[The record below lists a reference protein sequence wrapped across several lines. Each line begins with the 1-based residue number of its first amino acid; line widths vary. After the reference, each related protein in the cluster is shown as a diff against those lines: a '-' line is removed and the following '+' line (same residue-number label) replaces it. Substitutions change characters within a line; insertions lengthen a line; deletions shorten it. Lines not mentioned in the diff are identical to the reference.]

1 MRNGLEF
8 RLICFFFSLKYRRT
22 VEYDYPGPRKMHLKV
37 VDLHSDDGGFY
48 DCVVNDGGDSAH
60 GSVRVYILNTI
71 L

>member
-1 MRNGLEF
+1 
-8 RLICFFFSLKYRRT
+8 
-22 VEYDYPGPRKMHLKV
+22 MHLKV

-48 DCVVNDGGDSAH
+48 DCVVNDSGDSAH